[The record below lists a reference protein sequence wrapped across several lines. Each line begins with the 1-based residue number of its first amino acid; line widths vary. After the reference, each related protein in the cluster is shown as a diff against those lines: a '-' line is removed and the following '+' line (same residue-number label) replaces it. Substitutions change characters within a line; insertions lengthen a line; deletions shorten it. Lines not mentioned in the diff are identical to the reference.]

1 MNSEFKYLK
10 KKLNLPEDYFSR
22 NVANLDNLLESDF
35 GNYLV
40 KTFRFDFLNNDNA
53 SFELDKLLQ
62 YSNFNSFGTIRYA
75 SVSAILHSLWDVK
88 FFVDDNQFYF
98 LRITSTA
105 MSAND
110 LKKNKSFTFYKF
122 FIEDN
127 KLYSKKYWIA
137 ETSVLFY
144 MDFSSKN
151 LVQVDKVVL
160 NEENFK
166 ALMKILLNPENYNNL
181 IPDSF
186 KEFKTEKYDEFMKG
200 KSISIQL
207 S

>member
-10 KKLNLPEDYFSR
+10 KKLNLPEDYFSG
-22 NVANLDNLLESDF
+22 NVANLDDLLESDF

-40 KTFRFDFLNNDNA
+40 KTFRFDFLNNDDA
-53 SFELDKLLQ
+53 SFELYKLLQ
-62 YSNFNSFGTIRYA
+62 YANFSSFCAIRCA

-88 FFVDDNQFYF
+88 IFVDDNQFYF
-98 LRITSTA
+98 LRIIST
-105 MSAND
+105 D
-110 LKKNKSFTFYKF
+110 LKEKESFTFYKF

-127 KLYSKKYWIA
+127 KLYSKKYWIDESIA
-137 ETSVLFY
+137 LSS
-144 MDFSSKN
+144 MDYDSKKS
-151 LVQVDKVVL
+151 VQVDQVIL
-160 NEENFK
+160 NRTYFK
-166 ALMKILLNPENYNNL
+166 ALMKLILNPENYNDL

-200 KSISIQL
+200 RYTSIQL